1 MMPIAGSW
9 NGPPPGNG
17 DCYAKA
23 ANSTIRGALPG
34 ALSGST
40 DPSKGPPLPP
50 TPPTRLTIASPEAIS
65 TTERTYA
72 SWYDASFLWRKRS
85 FAKTGWGPTRNAF
98 ERKRRSFISLRNIDS
113 SCNRGFHHIHF
124 ANKNLLAAAKALA
137 PSKLRFGGSGND
149 ALVYGLSPGSPECA
163 GVAPQPAGGEP
174 GCGYITAGCLNATH
188 WDELYNFGE
197 QAGVEFIFG
206 VAFGSNTS
214 EAYVWDPANAA
225 SLLKYMAAKGQD
237 VFGFELGAET
247 PLLHFLQNEPF

>member
-1 MMPIAGSW
+1 MPVSYGENDRLLRQAG
-9 NGPPPGNG
+9 
-17 DCYAKA
+17 D
-23 ANSTIRGALPG
+23 R
-34 ALSGST
+34 
-40 DPSKGPPLPP
+40 
-50 TPPTRLTIASPEAIS
+50 
-65 TTERTYA
+65 
-72 SWYDASFLWRKRS
+72 
-85 FAKTGWGPTRNAF
+85 PTRNAF

-163 GVAPQPAGGEP
+163 GIAPQPAGGEP

-247 PLLHFLQNEPF
+247 PLLHFLQNVNLFEFTKTGSGPAQEVKC